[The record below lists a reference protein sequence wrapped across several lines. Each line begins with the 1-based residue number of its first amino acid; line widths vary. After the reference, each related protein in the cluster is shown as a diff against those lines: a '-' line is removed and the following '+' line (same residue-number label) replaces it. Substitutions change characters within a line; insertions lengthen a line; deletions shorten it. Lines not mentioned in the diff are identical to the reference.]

1 MNTLK
6 KFKIYMG
13 RRNYFIVL
21 SLLLSGMSSILGLVP
36 YFLIWVIVSKFIG
49 NDELLSGISISSI
62 AWAAVSAAI
71 ISIIVYF
78 LALALSHLTAFRVE
92 SNMRYIAMQRIVQ
105 MPMGFFKNNTVGSIR
120 KIIDDNV
127 SITHSFLAHQM
138 PDLASTIVMPV
149 IILLSIFAF
158 NWQLGLVCLVP
169 IAIAAASMMCMM
181 KTDDQEFMKRYMNKL
196 EDMNTEAVE
205 YVRGIPVVKVF
216 QQTIYSF
223 KNFHRSITE
232 YNELVKRYTATWR
245 VPMNIYTVAVN
256 GFAFLLVPLT
266 VFFMTSG
273 GNVGRMMVDFLLF
286 ILISPLFSQYLM
298 KSMYMSNAI
307 QQADEAISRLENL
320 LSYEPLTESD
330 HPIRPLHF
338 DVEFSHVSFKY
349 PGTDKF
355 AADDICF
362 KIPEGKRYALVGA
375 SGGGKSTIA
384 KLLPRFWDAQKG
396 EIKIGGIP
404 VKDIAKKDMMSL
416 TAIVFQNVRLFKT
429 SILDNLRIAKSD
441 ATQDE
446 INRALDAAQC
456 REIIERLPDGINTVI
471 GTEGTYLSDGEQQ
484 RIVLA
489 RAILKDAP
497 IIIMDEATA
506 FADPENEHL
515 IQKALSELTKGKT
528 VLMIAHRLNSV
539 TDADRIMVVDKGRI
553 VEEGTHTELLESGD
567 IYVKMWNEFNKS
579 IAWTMG
585 K

>member
-13 RRNYFIVL
+13 QRSYFIAL
-21 SLLLSGMSSILGLVP
+21 SLLLSGLSSILGLVP
-36 YFLIWVIVSKFIG
+36 YLLIWVIVGKFIG
-49 NDELLSGISISSI
+49 SDELLPDMTVTSL
-62 AWAAVSAAI
+62 AWAAVTAAI
-71 ISIIVYF
+71 LSVMLYF
-78 LALALSHLTAFRVE
+78 LALVLSHLAAFRVE
-92 SNMRYIAMQRIVQ
+92 SNMRFTAMQQIVK
-105 MPMGFFKNNTVGSIR
+105 MPMGFFESNTVGGIR

-138 PDLASTIVMPV
+138 PDIASTIVMPV
-149 IILLSIFAF
+149 VILISIFIF
-158 NWQLGLVCLVP
+158 NWQFGLVCLVP
-169 IAIAAASMMCMM
+169 ITIAVGSMMCMM
-181 KTDDQEFMKRYMNKL
+181 GTDEQEFMKRYMNKL

-223 KNFHRSITE
+223 KNFYRSITE
-232 YNELVKRYTATWR
+232 YNELVKRYTALWR
-245 VPMNIYTVAVN
+245 VPMTVYTIAVN
-256 GFAFLLVPLT
+256 GFAFLLVPLA
-266 VFFMTSG
+266 VFFMTNG
-273 GNVGRMMVDFLLF
+273 GDIDRMMLDFLLF
-286 ILISPLFSQYLM
+286 IIISPLFSQYFM
-298 KSMYMSNAI
+298 KSMYLGNAL

-320 LSYEPLTESD
+320 LVYEAPRETD
-330 HPIRPLHF
+330 HPVRPLHH

-349 PGTDKF
+349 PGTDKL
-355 AADDICF
+355 AADDVSF

-384 KLLPRFWDAQKG
+384 KLLPRFWDAQEG
-396 EIKIGGIP
+396 DVNIGGIS
-404 VKDIAKKDMMSL
+404 VKDISKKDLMSM

-429 SILDNLRIAKSD
+429 SILDNLRMAKPD

-456 REIIERLPDGINTVI
+456 REIIDRLPDGINAVI

-497 IIIMDEATA
+497 IVIMDEATA

-515 IQKALSELTKGKT
+515 IQKALKELTKGKT

-539 TDADRIMVVDKGRI
+539 TDADRIMVVDNGKI
-553 VEEGTHTELLESGD
+553 VEEGTHSELLKSGD
-567 IYVKMWNEFNKS
+567 VYVKMWNEYNKS
-579 IAWTMG
+579 VAWTMG

>member
-1 MNTLK
+1 MNTFK
-6 KFKIYMG
+6 KLKIYMG
-13 RRNYFIVL
+13 KRSCFISL
-21 SLLLSGMSSILGLVP
+21 SLILSGLSSLIGLVP
-36 YFLIWVIVSKFIG
+36 YFLIWIIVSKFFG
-49 NDELLSGISISSI
+49 NDELLPDRSVSSLAWMAVAAAALSIL
-62 AWAAVSAAI
+62 
-71 ISIIVYF
+71 VYY
-78 LALALSHLTAFRVE
+78 LALILSHLTAFRVE
-92 SNMRYIAMQRIVQ
+92 SNMRHRAMQRIVH
-105 MPMGFFKNNTVGSIR
+105 MPMCFFEHNTVGGIR

-138 PDLASTIVMPV
+138 PDLVSSIVMPV
-149 IILLSIFAF
+149 VVLLSIFIF
-158 NWQLGLVCLVP
+158 NWQLGLVCLIP
-169 IAIAAASMMCMM
+169 IAVAAASMMCMM
-181 KTDDQEFMKRYMNKL
+181 RTDEQEFMKRYMNKL

-223 KNFHRSITE
+223 KNFYRSITE

-245 VPMNIYTVAVN
+245 VPMTVYTVAVN

-266 VFFMTSG
+266 VFFMANG
-273 GNVGRMMVDFLLF
+273 GEVSKMMVDFLLF
-286 ILISPLFSQYLM
+286 ILLSPLFSQYFM
-298 KSMYMSNAI
+298 KSMYMGNAL
-307 QQADEAISRLENL
+307 QQADEAINRLEHL
-320 LSYEPLTESD
+320 LSYEPLQETS
-330 HPIRPLHF
+330 HPVRPSRY

-349 PGTDKF
+349 PGTEKL
-355 AADDICF
+355 AADDVCF

-384 KLLPRFWDAQKG
+384 QLLPRFWDVQKG
-396 EIKIGGIP
+396 EIRIGGIP
-404 VKDIAKKDMMSL
+404 IKDISQKDLMSI
-416 TAIVFQNVRLFKT
+416 TAIVFQHVRLFKT
-429 SILDNLRIAKSD
+429 SILNNLRMAKSD
-441 ATQDE
+441 ATPDE

-515 IQKALSELTKGKT
+515 IQKALKELTQGKT

-539 TDADRIMVVDKGRI
+539 TDADKILVVDNGKIR
-553 VEEGTHTELLESGD
+553 EEGTHAELLQSGD
-567 IYVKMWNEFNKS
+567 IYVKMWNEYNKS

>member
-1 MNTLK
+1 MSTLK

-13 RRNYFIVL
+13 RRSYFIPL
-21 SLLLSGMSSILGLVP
+21 SLILSGVSSILGLIP

-49 NDELLSGISISSI
+49 NDELLPDVSVNTIAWTAVAAAVLSI
-62 AWAAVSAAI
+62 A
-71 ISIIVYF
+71 VYF
-78 LALALSHLTAFRVE
+78 MALALSHLAAFRVE
-92 SNMRYIAMQRIVQ
+92 SNMRHAAMQRIVQ
-105 MPMGFFKNNTVGSIR
+105 MPMGFFERNTVGGIR

-127 SITHSFLAHQM
+127 GITHSFLAHQM

-149 IILLSIFAF
+149 VILVTIFLF
-158 NWQLGLVCLVP
+158 NWQFGLISLIP
-169 IAIAAASMMCMM
+169 IAVAAASMIYMM
-181 KTDDQEFMKRYMNKL
+181 RTDEQEFMKRYMNSL
-196 EDMNTEAVE
+196 EAMNTEAVE

-223 KNFHRSITE
+223 KNFYRCITE

-245 VPMNIYTVAVN
+245 VPMTIYTVAVN
-256 GFAFLLVPLT
+256 GFTFLLVPLA
-266 VFFMTSG
+266 VFFMTSEE
-273 GNVGRMMVDFLLF
+273 NVGRIMVDVILF
-286 ILISPLFSQYLM
+286 IILSPLFAQYFM
-298 KSMYMSNAI
+298 KSMYMGNAL
-307 QQADEAISRLENL
+307 QQADEAISRLDSL
-320 LSYEPLTESD
+320 LSYPSLKEPE
-330 HPIRPLHF
+330 HPVRPLHY
-338 DVEFSHVSFKY
+338 DVEFSHVSFTY
-349 PGTDKF
+349 PGTDKP
-355 AADDICF
+355 AAEDVCF
-362 KIPEGKRYALVGA
+362 TIPEGKRYALVGA

-396 EIKIGGIP
+396 EIRIGGIP
-404 VKDIAKKDMMSL
+404 VKNISREDMMAI
-416 TAIVFQNVRLFKT
+416 TAIVFQHARLFKT
-429 SILDNLRIAKSD
+429 SILDNLRMAKPD

-446 INRALDAAQC
+446 IDYALDAAQC
-456 REIIERLPDGINTVI
+456 REIIDRLPNGINTVI

-515 IQKALSELTKGKT
+515 IQKALKELTKGKT
-528 VLMIAHRLNSV
+528 VLMIAHRLNSI
-539 TDADRIMVVDKGRI
+539 TDADSIMVVDDGRI

-579 IAWTMG
+579 VAWSIA